1 MGKPPIRQG
10 ILGLVF
16 TRGARP
22 ATPKGRKAMKA
33 SEKKWTRP
41 ARRVDSTLALT
52 LRERGEIAIRAF
64 GGALALA
71 ASLTIL
77 IWIGLSL

>member
-1 MGKPPIRQG
+1 MNAI
-10 ILGLVF
+10 
-16 TRGARP
+16 
-22 ATPKGRKAMKA
+22 
-33 SEKKWTRP
+33 SKKWTRP
-41 ARRVDSTLALT
+41 TRRVNNTPALT
-52 LRERGEIAIRAF
+52 LRESAEIAIRAF

>member
-1 MGKPPIRQG
+1 MNAI
-10 ILGLVF
+10 
-16 TRGARP
+16 
-22 ATPKGRKAMKA
+22 
-33 SEKKWTRP
+33 SKKWTRP
-41 ARRVDSTLALT
+41 ARRVNNTPALT
-52 LRERGEIAIRAF
+52 LREREEIAIRAF